1 VFRLLARG
9 FIAIACTACSEAGDL
24 RPLPAP
30 TGPAAIRADIV
41 GRHAREFVS
50 DLRDRGAGSQ
60 GELAAAT
67 YILGHLQQ
75 AGYVVLLDAVPVSDL
90 VRSTNVVARPPSGA
104 DPEFVVAVPYDAPS
118 DPGSL
123 GLWLELARALRVVSP
138 RHAVEFVAL
147 GAEQRSA
154 RGSRR
159 LARQLVDED
168 ADPLIITIGPADTCV
183 AVSGDV
189 PADVD
194 ETVDASKIGCERAR
208 DEAKEDAFVR
218 AGFEHFTISG
228 PTSGVGHVL
237 IEILATDG

>member
-1 VFRLLARG
+1 
-9 FIAIACTACSEAGDL
+9 
-24 RPLPAP
+24 
-30 TGPAAIRADIV
+30 
-41 GRHAREFVS
+41 
-50 DLRDRGAGSQ
+50 LRDRVAGSQ

-75 AGYVVLLDAVPVSDL
+75 VGYIVLLDAVPVSDL

-118 DPGSL
+118 DPRAL
-123 GLWLELARALRVVSP
+123 GLWLELARALRVASP

-159 LARQLVDED
+159 LARQLVDEN
-168 ADPLIITIGPADTCV
+168 ADPVIVTIGPADTCV
-183 AVSGDV
+183 AISGDV

-194 ETVDASKIGCERAR
+194 DAVEASKSGCERAR
-208 DEAKEDAFVR
+208 DEPKEDAFVG

-228 PTSGVGHVL
+228 PTSAVGRVL
-237 IEILATDG
+237 IETIGTDG